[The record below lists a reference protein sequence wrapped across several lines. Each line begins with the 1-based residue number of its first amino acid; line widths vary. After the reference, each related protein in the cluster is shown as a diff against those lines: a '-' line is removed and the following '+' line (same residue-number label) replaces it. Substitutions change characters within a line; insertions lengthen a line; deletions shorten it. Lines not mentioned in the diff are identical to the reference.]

1 MRGLFLI
8 LLFVLSLLKAD
19 EVRPLYL
26 ELKEHSLNNYL
37 VTLKIPAKGNKK
49 LKIEA
54 KLPKN
59 CTTNSEVET
68 YFIQGAYLQRWSVEC
83 KGGLSGKPILLDG
96 LKDTNTDL
104 LLRIDM
110 LDGSSSSTILNPT
123 KTSYSVPVKS
133 SNLEV
138 VSTYTWLGITHIL
151 MGYDHLAFVFA
162 LLLLVSSMRKLLW
175 TVTAFT
181 LAHSITMAGAT
192 LGIVEIPQKPVE
204 AVIALSILFLA
215 LEVIHKR
222 DGKHTIASSYPWV
235 VAFIFG
241 LLHGFGFAG
250 ALAEIGLPQNA
261 ITIALLFFNIGVE
274 IGQLIFI
281 VSVVTI
287 AIVLHKLTTPLFVK
301 RVELIA
307 IYIIGTVS
315 SFWLIDRVFGI
326 VSF

>member
-1 MRGLFLI
+1 MKSLIFL
-8 LLFVLSLLKAD
+8 LLFAIFLNAD

-26 ELKEHSLNNYL
+26 ELKEQTLNQYL
-37 VTLKIPAKGNKK
+37 VTLKIPAKGDKK

-54 KLPKN
+54 KLPKE
-59 CTTNSEVET
+59 CQQNSQINSS
-68 YFIQGAYLQRWSVEC
+68 FIAGAYIQRWIVEC
-83 KGGLSGKPILLDG
+83 RGGLTGKSIFLDG
-96 LKDTNTDL
+96 LKNTNTDL

-110 LDGSSSSTILNPT
+110 LDGSSFSSLLNPT
-123 KTSYSVPVKS
+123 KTLYSIPQKA
-133 SNLEV
+133 SNLEI

-151 MGYDHLAFVFA
+151 MGYDHLAFVFT
-162 LLLLVSSMRKLLW
+162 LLLLVGSMRKLLW
-175 TVTAFT
+175 TVTSFT

-192 LGIVEIPQKPVE
+192 LGIVHIPQKPVE

-222 DGKHTIASSYPWV
+222 EGKNGIASSSPWI

-261 ITIALLFFNIGVE
+261 ITTALLFFNIGVE

-287 AIVLHKLTTPLFVK
+287 AKLLQRYTSSICVK

-307 IYIIGTVS
+307 IYSIGTAS
-315 SFWLIDRVFGI
+315 SFWMIDRIFG
-326 VSF
+326 F